1 MTDVRRLIIRQIP
14 HLRRYARALVGDR
27 ARADDLVQDCLERAW
42 AHSGSW
48 RPGSDMRAWLL
59 TIMHNLHV
67 NATRYQAKTPA
78 LVSLDDAA
86 GKLLVRPTQEDGLE
100 LRSLEAALAR
110 LSEEQRAVVLL
121 IGLEQLSYEE
131 AAAVLDIPLGTL
143 MSRLHRGRKRL
154 RTLISEA
161 TETGARK
168 VK

>member
-1 MTDVRRLIIRQIP
+1 M
-14 HLRRYARALVGDR
+14 
-27 ARADDLVQDCLERAW
+27 
-42 AHSGSW
+42 
-48 RPGSDMRAWLL
+48 
-59 TIMHNLHV
+59 
-67 NATRYQAKTPA
+67 
-78 LVSLDDAA
+78 VSLDDAA
-86 GKLLVRPTQEDGLE
+86 VKLLVRPTQEDGLE

-154 RTLISEA
+154 RTLMSEA